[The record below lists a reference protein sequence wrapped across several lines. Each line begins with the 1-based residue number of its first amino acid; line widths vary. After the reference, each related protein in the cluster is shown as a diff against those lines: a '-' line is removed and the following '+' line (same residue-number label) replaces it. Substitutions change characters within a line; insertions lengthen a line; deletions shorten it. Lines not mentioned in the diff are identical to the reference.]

1 MNKDKDLINEN
12 TPLEAETEAATEEN
26 TAVAEPEV
34 TEETAAEEAVVAE
47 AEAEPVFEGFAV
59 AARAANAPPP
69 AFKPSKKK
77 KYRSIE
83 NLKSRYGIMFTMP
96 WIIGFVIFFAWPLIQ
111 SIWFSFCDVTLS
123 KDGVVTKFTGLENY
137 NYFLNVHGEYD
148 KWLSSALTSILYSL
162 PIILLVS
169 LVLALLLNQKFRGRL
184 FFRALYFI
192 PVIIATGVVV
202 DLMFMTTSDELTAAG
217 VSLGITDSMFSI
229 EDVIGWLDMP
239 DQVAKYVKLIIN
251 NIFDLL
257 WSCGI
262 QTVLFIAGLQSI
274 PRTLYEAS
282 KVEGATKWEEF
293 WFITFPM
300 LGSVTLLVSVFTMV
314 ELFTSENNTLVERAY
329 AMMDNGVFD
338 ESSTM
343 LWIYF
348 VAIGAVMGIILFC
361 YNRFLMKR
369 WQ

>member
-1 MNKDKDLINEN
+1 MLQNNIVNIDEIIKLTNAGLKI
-12 TPLEAETEAATEEN
+12 ATF
-26 TAVAEPEV
+26 TQI
-34 TEETAAEEAVVAE
+34 
-47 AEAEPVFEGFAV
+47 
-59 AARAANAPPP
+59 RAALIDRY
-69 AFKPSKKK
+69 K
-77 KYRSIE
+77 SI
-83 NLKSRYGIMFTMP
+83 YGSDIDLSTGSADG
-96 WIIGFVIFFAWPLIQ
+96 IFVN
-111 SIWFSFCDVTLS
+111 D
-123 KDGVVTKFTGLENY
+123 
-137 NYFLNVHGEYD
+137 
-148 KWLSSALTSILYSL
+148 
-162 PIILLVS
+162 
-169 LVLALLLNQKFRGRL
+169 LA
-184 FFRALYFI
+184 
-192 PVIIATGVVV
+192 
-202 DLMFMTTSDELTAAG
+202 
-217 VSLGITDSMFSI
+217 
-229 EDVIGWLDMP
+229 
-239 DQVAKYVKLIIN
+239 LIIN

-262 QTVLFIAGLQSI
+262 QTVLFIAGLQAI
-274 PRTLYEAS
+274 PRSLYESS